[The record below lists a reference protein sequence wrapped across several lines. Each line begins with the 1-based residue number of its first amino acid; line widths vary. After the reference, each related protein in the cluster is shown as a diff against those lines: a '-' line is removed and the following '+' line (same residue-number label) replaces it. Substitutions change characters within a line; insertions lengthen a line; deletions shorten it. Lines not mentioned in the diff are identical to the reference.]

1 MHYDMIQTYAKSQ
14 LEYPKGV
21 GIKHSLSVK
30 NKIIGHKPLI
40 ECSRSELGTLIRAL
54 RKEYEFMRSKGEKVN
69 RKI

>member
-30 NKIIGHKPLI
+30 NKINSYLSTLKDKKSEEEISSFDISGKQKCFVI
-40 ECSRSELGTLIRAL
+40 SNSRNI
-54 RKEYEFMRSKGEKVN
+54 
-69 RKI
+69 II